1 MPLTDLAHPTESS
14 RARILRAVRTELFS
28 RGYSALTM
36 DDLAVELGM
45 SKKTLYQHFPGK
57 EDLVRAAI
65 EEFAREIRAEAE
77 QILSDRHLTFAEKL
91 RGLTGGLL
99 QRLSPLSPHLFRDLQ
114 RFAPALHDLVVSLRR
129 KNIPHIFGRLIEEG
143 QLSGKV
149 RDDIDPGFA
158 AEFLLHAMQ
167 GLMQPQNLAHL
178 RLAPH
183 QTFERAMNLF
193 FGGLLTPAG
202 RKEHEKL
209 FAR

>member
-1 MPLTDLAHPTESS
+1 MKPAATLPAEAP
-14 RARILRAVRTELFS
+14 RPRILHAVRTELFL

-45 SKKTLYQHFPGK
+45 SKKTLYQHFPSK
-57 EDLVRAAI
+57 EHLVRAAI
-65 EEFAREIRAEAE
+65 EQFAREIRTEAE

-99 QRLSPLSPHLFRDLQ
+99 QRLAQLSPHLFRDLQ
-114 RFAPALHDLVVSLRR
+114 RFAPALHELVVSLRR
-129 KNIPHIFGRLIEEG
+129 KNIPLIFGRLIEQG
-143 QLSGKV
+143 QLGGQV

-167 GLMQPQNLAHL
+167 GLMQPQNLEHL

-183 QTFERAMNLF
+183 ETFERAINLF

-202 RKEHEKL
+202 RKDYEKL
-209 FAR
+209 FGR